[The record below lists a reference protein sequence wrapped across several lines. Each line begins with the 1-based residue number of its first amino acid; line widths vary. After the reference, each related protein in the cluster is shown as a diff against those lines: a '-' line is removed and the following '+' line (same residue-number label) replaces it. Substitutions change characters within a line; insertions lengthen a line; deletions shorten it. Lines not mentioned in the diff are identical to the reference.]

1 MDYVKLIATQTY
13 KMALKDVP
21 QDVRGELEE
30 LKRELQ
36 GERLTPARRPMVV
49 QCRTGETLHIYRVNR
64 IWSLITYWWKE
75 EESLLLLVGIHD
87 KVCQQARTLSIVQEE
102 GVPIISALPTV
113 ILDPSRIAHVATP
126 ELLTAIRKAL
136 GETLEAFARR
146 FIKPNGEPYDEGSL
160 GVYSTG
166 KKPITDSVDAAFRQA
181 LPGLLQSG
189 TMNLDGRPAVL
200 VAIMENVRKRRE
212 ALKLSIKEFAK
223 LIDYPMEAYRQAE
236 GVYIHNDEPR
246 RCTARYLIPIL
257 ENLSVLEAEQKPERP
272 VNEEAITVRLDE
284 LEVAVGTLR
293 QTVDTLSE
301 TLAALRE
308 AMRTK

>member
-1 MDYVKLIATQTY
+1 MMKLIVSKAYMNTRDAAPE
-13 KMALKDVP
+13 AL
-21 QDVRGELEE
+21 RWELEDLETE
-30 LKRELQ
+30 LRRN
-36 GERLTPARRPMVV
+36 RLRPGRKPENVR
-49 QCRTGETLHIYRVNR
+49 CNTGETLQSYRVNNNWR
-64 IWSLITYWWKE
+64 LITYQWKE
-75 EESLLLLVGIHD
+75 DELLLLLVGSHD
-87 KVCQQARTLSIVQEE
+87 EIYRQARNLSVEWE
-102 GVPIISALPTV
+102 KGVPLISDSAEGAP
-113 ILDPSRIAHVATP
+113 IPPSLVHVATP
-126 ELLTAIRKAL
+126 ALLTTIRKAL
-136 GETLEAFARR
+136 GETLEVFSRR
-146 FIKPNGEPYDEGSL
+146 FIKPNGEPYDAGSL
-160 GVYSTG
+160 GVYSTD
-166 KKPITDSVDAAFRQA
+166 KKPISDSVDAAFRQA
-181 LPGLLQSG
+181 LPALLQSE

-200 VAIMENVRKRRE
+200 AAIMENVRRRRE
-212 ALKLSIKEFAK
+212 ALGLSIKEFAK

>member
-1 MDYVKLIATQTY
+1 MKIVLTKVYKDTRDSAPDTTQY
-13 KMALKDVP
+13 
-21 QDVRGELEE
+21 ELFQLETE
-30 LKRELQ
+30 LRFNK
-36 GERLTPARRPMVV
+36 LTPSRKPENIR
-49 QCRTGETLHIYRVNR
+49 CRTGETLQSYRVNR
-64 IWSLITYWWKE
+64 DWRLITYRRKE
-75 EESLLLLVGIHD
+75 DETFLLFAGTPNEAYRQAQNVRLEELG
-87 KVCQQARTLSIVQEE
+87 VQSD
-102 GVPIISALPTV
+102 ISDSADV
-113 ILDPSRIAHVATP
+113 VHAATP
-126 ELLTAIRKAL
+126 ELLTTIRNAL

-146 FIKPNGEPYDEGSL
+146 FIKPNGEPYDEGAL

-181 LPGLLQSG
+181 LPALLQSE

-200 VAIMENVRKRRE
+200 AAIMENVRRRRE
-212 ALKLSIKEFAK
+212 ALGLSIKEFAK

-246 RCTARYLIPIL
+246 RCTAKYLIPIL

>member
-1 MDYVKLIATQTY
+1 MKIVLTKVYKDTRDSAPDTTQY
-13 KMALKDVP
+13 
-21 QDVRGELEE
+21 ELFQLETE
-30 LKRELQ
+30 LRFNK
-36 GERLTPARRPMVV
+36 LTPSRKPENIR
-49 QCRTGETLHIYRVNR
+49 CRTGETLQSYRVNR
-64 IWSLITYWWKE
+64 DWRLITYRRKE
-75 EESLLLLVGIHD
+75 GEIMLLLAGTSNEAYR
-87 KVCQQARTLSIVQEE
+87 QAQNVRLEELGVQSD
-102 GVPIISALPTV
+102 ISDSADV
-113 ILDPSRIAHVATP
+113 VHAATP
-126 ELLTAIRKAL
+126 ELLTTIRNAL
-136 GETLEAFARR
+136 GEKLEVFARR

-200 VAIMENVRKRRE
+200 AAIMENVRRRRE
-212 ALKLSIKEFAK
+212 ALGLSIKEFAK

-246 RCTARYLIPIL
+246 RCTAKYLIPIL

>member
-1 MDYVKLIATQTY
+1 MKIVLTKVYKDTRDSAPDTTQY
-13 KMALKDVP
+13 
-21 QDVRGELEE
+21 ELFQLETE
-30 LKRELQ
+30 LRFNK
-36 GERLTPARRPMVV
+36 LTPSRKPENIR
-49 QCRTGETLHIYRVNR
+49 CRTGETLQSYRVNR
-64 IWSLITYWWKE
+64 DWRLITYQWKE
-75 EESLLLLVGIHD
+75 DELLLLLVGSHD
-87 KVCQQARTLSIVQEE
+87 EIYRQARNLSVEWE
-102 GVPIISALPTV
+102 KGVPLISDSAEGAP
-113 ILDPSRIAHVATP
+113 IPPSLVHVATP
-126 ELLTAIRKAL
+126 ALLTTIRKAL
-136 GETLEAFARR
+136 GETLEVFSRR
-146 FIKPNGEPYDEGSL
+146 FIKPNGEPYDAGSL
-160 GVYSTG
+160 GVYSTD
-166 KKPITDSVDAAFRQA
+166 KKPISDSVDAAFRQA
-181 LPGLLQSG
+181 LPALLQSE

-200 VAIMENVRKRRE
+200 AAIMENVRRRRE
-212 ALKLSIKEFAK
+212 ALGLSIKEFAK